1 MPALEIRTPFSRSAA
16 RQVRP
21 DTWRKKV
28 LPVGDV
34 EYKGQV
40 LHFTPA
46 YLQTLAAS
54 FYDGA
59 YDQVPFQLADA
70 QNTHTNDPERYRGEI
85 VKVDVEP
92 DGLYVTAR
100 TTQAGS
106 QLLAT
111 NPHLGVSARIVEGYN
126 RSDGKTYPA
135 AMQHVLGTLDPR
147 IPGLGAWEAVTEMS
161 NAPTLVL
168 DLSEA
173 SFAGEEG
180 GSPMPNLDDNQQAR
194 LARLLELDPDA
205 LNALIESMESEA
217 EETEADEL
225 SDEELTAMIDG
236 MTDEDFA
243 GLLDE
248 FGVGDL
254 EAPQLETAYTGL
266 ANDYGYGYG
275 LGDLELANY
284 RIAETERQMSVMQRQ
299 MDDQHYQAER
309 RKLAD
314 MGIPPYITDLA
325 RPLLEGSGHVFE
337 MANGQG
343 VDGGQVMRQ
352 VLIELAKQVQLLDL
366 SGEIGSSVD
375 EPDFTEQAETT
386 RQAFVTRYKSMT
398 GL

>member
-1 MPALEIRTPFSRSAA
+1 MTALEIRTPFSRSAA

-21 DTWRKKV
+21 DTWRKRV

-34 EYKGQV
+34 EYKGRV

-92 DGLYVTAR
+92 DGLYITAR

-106 QLLAT
+106 KLLAT
-111 NPHLGVSARIVEGYN
+111 NPNLGVSARIVEGYN
-126 RSDGKTYPA
+126 RSDGKSYPA

-147 IPGLGAWEAVTEMS
+147 IPGLGAWEAVEMS
-161 NAPTLVL
+161 NAAEYVL
-168 DLSEA
+168 DLTAS

-180 GSPMPNLDDNQQAR
+180 GSLMPNLDDSQQAK

-205 LNALIESMESEA
+205 LEALISPAGDDE
-217 EETEADEL
+217 DDDGEL
-225 SDEELTAMIDG
+225 SDDEIAAMVESMD
-236 MTDEDFA
+236 DEDFA
-243 GLLDE
+243 GLLAEYGLDE
-248 FGVGDL
+248 GQPVG
-254 EAPQLETAYTGL
+254 AGL
-266 ANDYGYGYG
+266 ANDGYG

-284 RIAETERQMSVMQRQ
+284 RIAENERQMAVMQAT
-299 MDDQHYQAER
+299 MDAQHFEGER
-309 RKLAD
+309 RRLAD
-314 MGIPPYITDLA
+314 MGIPPFITDLA
-325 RPLLEGSGHVFE
+325 RPLLEGAGHVVE
-337 MANGQG
+337 MSNGQG
-343 VDGGQVMRQ
+343 VDAGQVMRR
-352 VLIELAKQVQLLDL
+352 VLTEMSKQIQLLDL

-375 EPDFTEQAETT
+375 EPDFGEQAEST
-386 RQAFVTRYKSMT
+386 RRDFVNRYKSMT